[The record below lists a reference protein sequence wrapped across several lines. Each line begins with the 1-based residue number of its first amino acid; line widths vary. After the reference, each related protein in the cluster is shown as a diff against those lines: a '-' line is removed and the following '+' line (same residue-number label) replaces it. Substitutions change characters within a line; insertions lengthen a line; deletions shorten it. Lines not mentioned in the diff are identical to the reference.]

1 MLNGSV
7 SGQRD
12 APEQGTAETAAA
24 GQASE
29 KLAPNMQGR
38 GSGSRWFGAEL
49 KEQPAAA
56 DMGYCVPIL
65 LRALRQA
72 LYAQDALEADGCFRR
87 KPPNDVM
94 QKGMRKRLED
104 GANPFDVC
112 NDKVPVEVLWSL
124 LKDWLSAVPGG
135 LWGCAVDEGQQPAE
149 AGPIP
154 VPASGSASALADAPA
169 EAAASD
175 PSPAMETRPAPKSV
189 GIPPT
194 SSRSSK
200 RLSTELLLQNPLLL
214 CANMDRMSPKRLS
227 SGNGKNLLSGPS
239 CLKIMEEA
247 FEPGDHPDDEPFPYF
262 DKIWEAFAVIDPR
275 KREVGAPREA

>member
-24 GQASE
+24 GEANE

-87 KPPNDVM
+87 
-94 QKGMRKRLED
+94 
-104 GANPFDVC
+104 
-112 NDKVPVEVLWSL
+112 SL
-124 LKDWLSAVPGG
+124 AAGG
-135 LWGCAVDEGQQPAE
+135 V
-149 AGPIP
+149 
-154 VPASGSASALADAPA
+154 
-169 EAAASD
+169 
-175 PSPAMETRPAPKSV
+175 PSPVCPLCVNEGLKS
-189 GIPPT
+189 
-194 SSRSSK
+194 
-200 RLSTELLLQNPLLL
+200 
-214 CANMDRMSPKRLS
+214 
-227 SGNGKNLLSGPS
+227 
-239 CLKIMEEA
+239 
-247 FEPGDHPDDEPFPYF
+247 
-262 DKIWEAFAVIDPR
+262 
-275 KREVGAPREA
+275 